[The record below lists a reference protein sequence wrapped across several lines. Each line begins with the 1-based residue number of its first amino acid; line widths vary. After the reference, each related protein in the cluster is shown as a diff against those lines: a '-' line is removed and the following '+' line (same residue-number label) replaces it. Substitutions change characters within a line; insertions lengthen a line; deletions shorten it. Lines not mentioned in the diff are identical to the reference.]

1 MPKQRV
7 KVRHTY
13 LLCVCAMSEK
23 KLFPC
28 LLLESLAPARGDLF
42 KLSLYILG
50 VTLKRWVHKHNL
62 PTFKSRTTRE
72 TKLHMRLTVA
82 LMTRENKNKQFCD
95 IRFVAS
101 YINFISDLH
110 PE

>member
-1 MPKQRV
+1 
-7 KVRHTY
+7 
-13 LLCVCAMSEK
+13 MSEK
-23 KLFPC
+23 KLIPC
-28 LLLESLAPARGDLF
+28 LLLESLAPAGGDLF

-82 LMTRENKNKQFCD
+82 LMRRENKNKQFCD